1 MKKTITVAVLGSTGY
16 VGLELI
22 YILSRHPGIKI
33 IFLGSEN
40 FPNKDIRGFDKRITN
55 DTLPKLWCQKWG
67 AIRGNTAIESS
78 IPTKGT
84 TQNIAKFSPSK

>member
-22 YILSRHPGIKI
+22 YILSRHSGIKI

-40 FPNKDIRGFDKRITN
+40 FPNKDIRDFDKRITS
-55 DTLPKLWCQKWG
+55 DTLPKLDLYKNIDDYVFKMG
-67 AIRGNTAIESS
+67 SKIRNAKIFAH
-78 IPTKGT
+78 
-84 TQNIAKFSPSK
+84 AKFS

>member
-22 YILSRHPGIKI
+22 YILSRHPGIEI

-40 FPNKDIRGFDKRITN
+40 FPNKDIRDFDNRITN
-55 DTLPKLWCQKWG
+55 
-67 AIRGNTAIESS
+67 ESLRNW
-78 IPTKGT
+78 ICIK
-84 TQNIAKFSPSK
+84 I